1 MVIFIQRDF
10 KMDVTNKTKCCARDE
25 LSEAI

>member
-10 KMDVTNKTKCCARDE
+10 KMEITNKTKCCARDE